1 MPASPRAR
9 AYGGRL
15 AAASRIGRRA
25 GLALAA
31 SLTAS
36 TALAQSAWN
45 EPAAGDWAVDA
56 NWNPA
61 GAPTAATD
69 VVIENGGEAQI
80 TAPGATAATI
90 TIGGTA
96 GTSGALTITAA
107 GTLTSGSSAA
117 SMIGGS
123 GTGTV
128 YVSRLGTDWTLNG
141 DLVIGGADGGVG
153 SLAVDMSAT
162 AELTGATTLGD
173 GAGSQ
178 GSLTIDGSGTI
189 VTTTGLLTVG
199 NAGTG
204 TLSASSSGAL
214 DATDVTAGALEGGS
228 GSILVTGQDSLLA
241 ASGTLTLGEAGT
253 GGLRVEAAA
262 TATSANAVL
271 GGSATG
277 SGSATVTGDGSSWTI
292 DDLLTIGSAGA
303 GGITIEAGGALV
315 STDAVA
321 GDAASG
327 SGTLRVTGQGSSW
340 TTSGTVTLGNEGSGE
355 LTVEASGQVV
365 ADNLILGAASG
376 GSGTVDVTGAGST
389 LGVTTALVVG
399 DEGSGAIDIN
409 SAGSVT
415 AGSAT
420 LGLSAGGSGE
430 IGVSGIGSELAV
442 TDALLVGAAGTGELS
457 IALGG
462 TVAAGSAA
470 IGTEADGSGTIALTD
485 DGSALDVAGT
495 LEIGGA
501 GTGEL
506 DIANGASV
514 TAADAI
520 VGVSAGGSG
529 AVVVSNDGST
539 LALSNSLTIGGA
551 GTGGLT
557 VDAGGTVT
565 ATDAV
570 VGADAGGS
578 GSVLVNAAGSDL
590 ALSGTLTVGLA
601 GTGSLD
607 VTAGG
612 TVESATAVI
621 GDAATG
627 NGAVTV
633 DGLGS
638 VWAVDGALTIGN
650 AGTGTLVLTGLGSVE
665 VGGGSGIVT
674 LAAEAGSTGTLVIG
688 DGGGT
693 LAAAEVT
700 GGAGTA
706 TIEFTQND
714 TSVTFAP
721 AITGTTSVVQ
731 SGWGWTVLTG
741 ANLYSGTT
749 TVEAGT
755 LAAGAEGAF
764 SPNSD
769 VTVAANG
776 VLDLAGY
783 DQTVASLA
791 NAGIVSL
798 VGGTAGTILTVAGD
812 YRGEGGSLALATVL
826 GADDSATDR
835 LVVQGDVSGATRFAI
850 VNLGGTGA
858 QTLGDG
864 IEVVSVAG
872 LSPSDA
878 FTLGRT
884 IAGAYDYRLYQGGV
898 GTGAGNGNWYLR
910 SDLSIAAQTYR
921 AYPAT
926 LVAYGNESIG
936 TLAERTGGWSVGAA
950 TTTVPGGVFVRGA
963 GLASNVTPDAG
974 SPFGQDLT
982 FLQTGIAAELPL
994 DAPGMVT
1001 AGVTATFGRSNA
1013 TVDATTHGTAG
1024 SGRIDSSAYGV
1035 GGTLTWWGRDGLY
1048 ADAVGQLT
1056 YFDTDISASDA
1067 GQLAGG
1073 TDAYGGAFSLEIG
1086 KDFEAAPAW
1095 HVVPQ
1100 TQLVYA
1106 SVGFD
1111 DFQDADGA
1119 RVGSSGGDSLVGRAG
1134 LRVEHSGF
1142 IDALALDAM
1151 RYNAYVIGNL
1161 YYSFLGDTGVTVGNT
1176 ALTQAGD
1183 GLAGEIGIGGSLG
1196 IGARTSLY
1204 GQAGYALAFDG
1215 GGDAWSGSF
1224 GLRVQW

>member
-1 MPASPRAR
+1 MPASPLAR
-9 AYGGRL
+9 AHRERL

-31 SLTAS
+31 SLMAS
-36 TALAQSAWN
+36 TSLAQSAWN
-45 EPAAGDWAVDA
+45 EPGAGDWTVGA
-56 NWNPA
+56 NWDPA
-61 GAPTAATD
+61 GEPTAATD

-80 TAPGATAATI
+80 TVPGAAAATI

-96 GTSGALTITAA
+96 GTSGALTITAG
-107 GTLTSGSSAA
+107 GTLTSGSS
-117 SMIGGS
+117 STTVIGGA

-162 AELTGATTLGD
+162 AELNGTTTLGD
-173 GAGSQ
+173 IAGSQ
-178 GSLTIDGSGTI
+178 GELTVDGSGTI
-189 VTTTGLLTVG
+189 VTTAGVLTIG
-199 NAGTG
+199 NSGTG
-204 TLSASSSGAL
+204 TLSVSSSGEL
-214 DATDVTAGALEGGS
+214 DATDLMAGVLEVGS
-228 GSILVTGQDSLLA
+228 GNILVTGQDSLLK
-241 ASGTLTLGEAGT
+241 ASGTLTVGDAGT
-253 GGLRVEAAA
+253 GGLRIEAAAAA
-262 TATSANAVL
+262 TAANAVL

-277 SGSATVTGDGSSWTI
+277 SGTATVTGAGSAWTI
-292 DDLLTIGSAGA
+292 DDLLTIGKAGS
-303 GGITIEAGGALV
+303 GGVTIEAGGALV

-321 GDAASG
+321 GDASTG
-327 SGTLRVTGQGSSW
+327 SGTIRVTGQDSSW
-340 TTSGTVTLGNEGSGE
+340 TTSGTVTLGNEGTGG

-365 ADNLILGAASG
+365 ADNVTLGAASG

-389 LGVTTALVVG
+389 LEATTALVVG
-399 DEGSGAIDIN
+399 DAGSGSIDIN

-420 LGLSAGGSGE
+420 LGQSAGGSGE
-430 IGVSGIGSELAV
+430 IDVSGIGSELVV
-442 TDALLVGAAGTGELS
+442 TDALIVGAAGTGELS
-457 IALGG
+457 ITLGG
-462 TVAAGSAA
+462 AVSAGSAA
-470 IGTEADGSGTIALTD
+470 IGAEAGGGGRVALTD
-485 DGSALDVAGT
+485 DGSALDVTGT
-495 LEIGGA
+495 IAIGGA

-514 TAADAI
+514 TAADAVI
-520 VGVSAGGSG
+520 GVATGGSG
-529 AVVVSNDGST
+529 SVVVSNDGST
-539 LALSNSLTIGGA
+539 LAVSNSLTIGAA

-565 ATDAV
+565 AADAV
-570 VGADAGGS
+570 IGSDAGGT
-578 GSVLVNAAGSDL
+578 GSVLVNASGSDL
-590 ALSGTLTVGLA
+590 ALSGALTVGLA

-612 TVESATAVI
+612 TVESSAAVI

-627 NGAVTV
+627 IGTVTV

-638 VWAVDGALTIGN
+638 VWTVDGGLTIGN
-650 AGTGTLVLTGLGSVE
+650 AGSGTLLLTGLGTVE
-665 VGGGSGIVT
+665 VGGGSGIVA
-674 LAAEAGSTGTLVIG
+674 LAAEAGSTGRLVIG

-706 TIEFTQND
+706 TIEFAQND
-714 TSVTFAP
+714 TTVTFAP
-721 AITGTTSVVQ
+721 AITGTTSLVQ

-783 DQTVASLA
+783 GQTVASLT

-798 VGGTAGTILTVAGD
+798 VGGSAGTVLTIAGD
-812 YRGEGGSLALATVL
+812 YRGEGGSLALASVL
-826 GADDSATDR
+826 AADDSPTDR
-835 LVVQGDVSGATRFAI
+835 LVVQGDASGSTRLAI
-850 VNLGGTGA
+850 VNLDGEGA

-864 IEVVSVAG
+864 IEIVSVAG
-872 LSPSDA
+872 LSTSDA

-884 IAGAYDYRLYQGGV
+884 IAGAYDYRLYRG
-898 GTGAGNGNWYLR
+898 GAGANAGDGNWYLR

-950 TTTVPGGVFVRGA
+950 TTTVPGGAFVRGA
-963 GLASNVTPDAG
+963 GLASNATPDAG
-974 SPFGQDLT
+974 SPFSQDLA
-982 FLQTGIAAELPL
+982 FLQTGIAAELPI
-994 DAPGMVT
+994 DAPGMIT
-1001 AGVTATFGRSNA
+1001 AGVTATFGRSN
-1013 TVDATTHGTAG
+1013 TNVDAATHGVAG
-1024 SGRIDSSAYGV
+1024 SGRIDSNAYGF
-1035 GGTLTWWGRDGLY
+1035 GGTLTWWGRDGTY

-1056 YFDTDISASDA
+1056 YFDTGISASDA

-1073 TDAYGGAFSLEIG
+1073 TDAYGGAFSLEVG
-1086 KDFEAAPAW
+1086 KDFEAAPSW

-1100 TQLVYA
+1100 AQLVYA

-1111 DFQDADGA
+1111 DFQDADGT
-1119 RVGSSGGDSLVGRAG
+1119 RVGSSGGDSFVGRAG
-1134 LRVEHSGF
+1134 LRLEHSGF

-1176 ALTQAGD
+1176 TLSQPGD
-1183 GLAGEIGIGGSLG
+1183 SLAGEIGIGGSLG
-1196 IGARTSLY
+1196 IGARTSLF